1 MKKTIKN
8 TSIIKLLVFLYRHFR
23 YCLFIKKSRKL
34 KKQQRV
40 NEIVSDYK
48 DLIIEFELIQQK
60 KSKLSRKQ
68 RESVCS
74 QMIYL
79 IQQGH
84 IIVK

>member
-1 MKKTIKN
+1 MKK
-8 TSIIKLLVFLYRHFR
+8 IIKLPVFLYRYFR
-23 YCLFIKKSRKL
+23 FCLFIKKSRKL
-34 KKQQRV
+34 KKQKRV
-40 NEIVSDYK
+40 NEIISDYK

-74 QMIYL
+74 QIVYL
-79 IQQGH
+79 IQKGH